1 MLEENFKQII
11 NIIKSDI
18 KATGLKTAI
27 QVNHNLIELYFR
39 LGKILYDNYEYGNKF
54 IDEVASELKL
64 EYPNATGYSVR
75 NLKYMK
81 KFYAEYKDDE
91 LVQHLVAQV
100 PWGHNV
106 VLMDKVKDKE
116 IRKIYLQGIIENG
129 WGRSMLVHQIEL
141 NYHLRIGTSD
151 NNFVITLPKDNSDLA
166 NHIIKD
172 PYIFDFISLK
182 NDYKEQELENELLI
196 KIKNLLVELG
206 KGFSFVGSQYKISM
220 EDRDYYIDLL
230 FYHLELR
237 CYIVVELKATSFK
250 PEYIGQLGF
259 YVTAIDET
267 LKKEIDNPTLGL
279 LLCKEKNK
287 LSVEWSLKG
296 TSLPIG
302 VSSYKLKEYIPRDIL
317 DKLPTEEEINLHI
330 DIESGD
336 KNE

>member
-1 MLEENFKQII
+1 
-11 NIIKSDI
+11 
-18 KATGLKTAI
+18 
-27 QVNHNLIELYFR
+27 
-39 LGKILYDNYEYGNKF
+39 
-54 IDEVASELKL
+54 
-64 EYPNATGYSVR
+64 
-75 NLKYMK
+75 
-81 KFYAEYKDDE
+81 
-91 LVQHLVAQV
+91 
-100 PWGHNV
+100 
-106 VLMDKVKDKE
+106 
-116 IRKIYLQGIIENG
+116 
-129 WGRSMLVHQIEL
+129 MLVHQIEL

-166 NHIIKD
+166 NHMIKD

-182 NDYKEQELENELLI
+182 NDYKELELENELLI

-206 KGFSFVGSQYKISM
+206 KGFSFVGNQYKILM

-259 YVTAIDET
+259 YVTTIDET

-302 VSSYKLKEYIPRDIL
+302 GSSYKLKEYIPRDIL

-330 DIESGD
+330 DIESSD
-336 KNE
+336 ENE

>member
-1 MLEENFKQII
+1 
-11 NIIKSDI
+11 
-18 KATGLKTAI
+18 
-27 QVNHNLIELYFR
+27 
-39 LGKILYDNYEYGNKF
+39 
-54 IDEVASELKL
+54 
-64 EYPNATGYSVR
+64 
-75 NLKYMK
+75 
-81 KFYAEYKDDE
+81 
-91 LVQHLVAQV
+91 
-100 PWGHNV
+100 
-106 VLMDKVKDKE
+106 
-116 IRKIYLQGIIENG
+116 
-129 WGRSMLVHQIEL
+129 MLVHQIEL

-151 NNFVITLPKDNSDLA
+151 NDFKITLPKDDSDLA
-166 NHIIKD
+166 NYIIKD

-196 KIKNLLVELG
+196 KIRNLLVELG
-206 KGFSFVGSQYKISM
+206 KGFSFVGNQYKISM

-267 LKKEIDNPTLGL
+267 LKKEIDNPTIGL

-296 TSLPIG
+296 TNLPIG
-302 VSSYKLKEYIPRDIL
+302 VSSYKLKEYIPREIL

-330 DIESGD
+330 DMERSD
-336 KNE
+336 KNDKY

>member
-1 MLEENFKQII
+1 M
-11 NIIKSDI
+11 
-18 KATGLKTAI
+18 
-27 QVNHNLIELYFR
+27 
-39 LGKILYDNYEYGNKF
+39 YDNYEYGNKF
-54 IDEVASELKL
+54 ARELKL

-81 KFYAEYKDDE
+81 KFYTENKDDE
-91 LVQHLVAQV
+91 LVQQLVAQV

-106 VLMDKVKDKE
+106 VLIDKVKDKE

-129 WGRSMLVHQIEL
+129 WGRSMLAHQIEL

-166 NHIIKD
+166 NYIIKD

-206 KGFSFVGSQYKISM
+206 KGFSFVGNQYKISM

-287 LSVEWSLKG
+287 LSVEWSLQG

-302 VSSYKLKEYIPRDIL
+302 VSYYKLKEYIPRDIL

-336 KNE
+336 ENE